1 MLLGGEE
8 AAVKTGAYYLKGLSD
23 SSNVLVQA
31 GVKGLVGESK
41 AIHDQTRDK
50 YFFGKEY
57 DEDALAIAERTDTFK
72 PLFSQVTGQVFDN
85 ESVISSSFKYVLD
98 TALAETTSKIISNYE
113 EANDHVESSVDNVK
127 INPSDKHTQTGAQVS
142 QDVNDKS
149 GAENTPT
156 SVDII
161 KEKTKQIDRRIEEIK
176 ANPSNATPIS
186 AGDSSKPKEVS
197 TPKIDPGFN
206 DFW

>member
-57 DEDALAIAERTDTFK
+57 DEENRHEEK
-72 PLFSQVTGQVFDN
+72 VLFQEMSWCVHLP
-85 ESVISSSFKYVLD
+85 E
-98 TALAETTSKIISNYE
+98 
-113 EANDHVESSVDNVK
+113 
-127 INPSDKHTQTGAQVS
+127 
-142 QDVNDKS
+142 
-149 GAENTPT
+149 
-156 SVDII
+156 
-161 KEKTKQIDRRIEEIK
+161 
-176 ANPSNATPIS
+176 
-186 AGDSSKPKEVS
+186 
-197 TPKIDPGFN
+197 
-206 DFW
+206 W